1 MDGLE
6 FTWDRTRMDECRV
19 LQWLR
24 DSYWASHRPE
34 ETARR
39 SWDRSLCL
47 SAFLQGEQ
55 VGFARVI
62 TDGATHAWIC
72 DVMVNP
78 EHRGQGIGKALM
90 AECLA
95 HEEVRDLRLVTL
107 GTRDAHTLYEQFG
120 FRGENRLMA
129 LRRPENPD
137 GSHGC

>member
-6 FTWDRTRMDECRV
+6 LTWDRDRMDESLV
-19 LQWLR
+19 LEWLR
-24 DSYWASHRPE
+24 VSYWASHRPE

-47 SAFLQGEQ
+47 SAFLGQDQ

-72 DVMVNP
+72 DVMVHP
-78 EHRGQGIGKALM
+78 DHRGQGIGKALM
-90 AECLA
+90 RACLD
-95 HEEVRDLRLVTL
+95 HEEVSGLRLVTL
-107 GTRDAHTLYEQFG
+107 GTKDAHTLYEQFG
-120 FRGENRLMA
+120 FTSENRLMA

-137 GSHGC
+137 GSYGC